1 MTLTE
6 QELKK
11 AAKIL
16 AATPGAKG
24 LSQKLTR
31 AASSYDPISV
41 KHPRGPVTIAKGG
54 YDAYCIP
61 CYNGQRLT
69 GYTTL
74 GFDVAIRRANGY
86 HQWLVSEG
94 RTDIPPYDV
103 SLRGTV
109 EGYYEYRRIADIASA
124 HNVRTGHKCPAEL
137 SPQLIGLEGKR
148 VEVVTTYDETRRFI
162 VGKSTGWCP
171 CHLEIANRASHGGGA
186 AEHEYKSVRQV

>member
-1 MTLTE
+1 MILTE

-16 AATPGAKG
+16 AATPRAKG
-24 LSQKLTR
+24 LSQKLMR
-31 AASSYDPISV
+31 AASSYDPIKV
-41 KHPRGPVTIAKGG
+41 KHPRVSVTIAK
-54 YDAYCIP
+54 YSDNLYVVP
-61 CYNGQRLT
+61 EYTGQRLT
-69 GYTTL
+69 GYSCL

-94 RTDIPPYDV
+94 RTDIPPYDM

-109 EGYYEYRRIADIASA
+109 EGYYEYRRIADIASR
-124 HNVRTGHKCPAEL
+124 HNSATGHVCPSEL
-137 SPQLIGLEGKR
+137 TPQLIGLEGKR